1 MQQGLS
7 FKWLTGLLLVFLVYS
22 SANIFMKLSSS
33 GDNFV
38 VTLFFLVCAFGI
50 LGIYAILWQQILKH
64 ISLTTAFMFKSITV
78 LYGMLFA
85 AMLFKEHITTN
96 NMVGALMI
104 ITGII
109 ILGWRS

>member
-1 MQQGLS
+1 MQQDLT
-7 FKWLTGLLLVFLVYS
+7 FKWLAGLLLVFLVYS

-33 GDNFV
+33 GDNLIA
-38 VTLFFLVCAFGI
+38 TLFFLVCAFGV

-64 ISLTTAFMFKSITV
+64 VSLTTAFMFKSITV
-78 LYGMLFA
+78 IYGMLFA
-85 AMLFKEHITTN
+85 AMLFKEHITMN
-96 NMVGALMI
+96 NMIGAVLI

>member
-1 MQQGLS
+1 MQQDLT

-33 GDNFV
+33 GDNLIA
-38 VTLFFLVCAFGI
+38 TLFFLICAFGV

-85 AMLFKEHITTN
+85 AMLFKEHITMN
-96 NMVGALMI
+96 NMIGAVLI

>member
-1 MQQGLS
+1 MQQGLT
-7 FKWLTGLLLVFLVYS
+7 FKWLAGLLLVFLVYS

-33 GDNFV
+33 GDSFI

-50 LGIYAILWQQILKH
+50 LGIYAILWQKILKH
-64 ISLTTAFMFKSITV
+64 IPLTTAFMFKSITV

-85 AMLFKEHITTN
+85 AMLFKEHITMN